1 MFPVFF
7 FWPCP
12 LLYKR
17 GVDIDSEPD
26 RRRSITRR
34 RPTGRLCALEELGF
48 FVLFFVSLSPA
59 CLHVHAA
66 AKRNSVSNYKSSRY
80 RESPPAYLLTALRLL
95 IILFSLFLSPF
106 FFFTAIGCRPTHV
119 HTHTTY
125 GSSFIDVYT
134 LRSPKETK
142 TKSAHSF
149 CNIKTHQIDAE
160 LRKNMRTPVDQPPH
174 LNELRKE
181 ERGPSSLQTPLLLMS
196 IVVIYLSIYIF
207 FFNPLF
213 LWREINTF
221 LQRGKSQ
228 NLFFLLVTHRQLC
241 GRQNT
246 RVCPFYFLFCG
257 PEISSIMSGIEGPT
271 FSRKEGGKKK
281 NAT

>member
-1 MFPVFF
+1 M
-7 FWPCP
+7 CA
-12 LLYKR
+12 
-17 GVDIDSEPD
+17 
-26 RRRSITRR
+26 RRAWLFLFCFLFLSL
-34 RPTGRLCALEELGF
+34 RL
-48 FVLFFVSLSPA
+48 V
-59 CLHVHAA
+59 LHVHAA

-106 FFFTAIGCRPTHV
+106 FPSRPSV
-119 HTHTTY
+119 AGQHTHTTY

-207 FFNPLF
+207 FS
-213 LWREINTF
+213 T
-221 LQRGKSQ
+221 
-228 NLFFLLVTHRQLC
+228 LFFFGGKLTPSSNAAKVKTFFFFWWPIDNCAGDKTRECARFIFFFADPKFLPLC
-241 GRQNT
+241 RALKDQH
-246 RVCPFYFLFCG
+246 F
-257 PEISSIMSGIEGPT
+257 PE
-271 FSRKEGGKKK
+271 KKGKKK
-281 NAT
+281 MPHNQVFFLPDGSLVSSVSAVAADSN